1 VSSSAPPSRPRR
13 FVLPLALG
21 IVVLGAAGA
30 GAWYWYKIRS
40 EAVHISKPHRQPGDK
55 TAEAIIVDVVSPKAG
70 GIDRICMQ
78 PGTIEPYEAADLYA
92 KVSGFLTE
100 QTVDIG
106 SRVKAG
112 QVLARIAV
120 PENEKQV
127 DRDAAKVKH
136 AQAIVKQMEARI
148 VVAKSELKTAE
159 ASVVVARTQV
169 KSKAS
174 YRRFREKQL
183 ARLKQLNIERTI
195 EAAVV
200 DESQDQYE
208 SSIEAENA
216 AIEMV
221 TSAEERVNS
230 ARARI
235 DQSQADLDEANAEVL
250 VAQAELQRTQVLVEY
265 SIIKSPYDGV
275 ITKRS
280 FNRGDFIRSADAGGD
295 RVPLLAV
302 ERTDKMRVVVQ
313 VPDKDVP
320 YTQIGDGATV
330 EIDALDDKPIK
341 TVIARVAESED
352 TATRTMRTEIDLP
365 NTDGRLRRGMYGR
378 VTLLLEK
385 GQPNAMTIPSTAL
398 TAKTDSTRAM
408 VKVVRDKVV
417 HKVPV
422 IVGADNGIR
431 VEVLSGLQANDAVV
445 IRSNG
450 VIDEGTHVEISGNHA
465 NAGVP
470 AGARSQEPGAGR

>member
-1 VSSSAPPSRPRR
+1 MPSSFASFRLWRFLQLLVILVLLVS
-13 FVLPLALG
+13 
-21 IVVLGAAGA
+21 AGV
-30 GAWYWYKIRS
+30 GGWYWYKSRSESLHAGKVSRLPVDKLS
-40 EAVHISKPHRQPGDK
+40 EAV
-55 TAEAIIVDVVSPKAG
+55 IVDVVKPLAG

-92 KVSGFLTE
+92 KVSGFLAE

-112 QVLARIAV
+112 DILARIAV

-127 DRDAAKVKH
+127 ERDTAKVKH

-148 VVAKSELKTAE
+148 VVAQSELKTAE
-159 ASVVVARTQV
+159 ATVVVARTQV

-174 YRRFREKQL
+174 YRKFREKQL
-183 ARLKQLNIERTI
+183 ARLKQLNVERTI

-200 DESQDQYE
+200 DEAQDQYE
-208 SSIEAENA
+208 SAIEAENA

-221 TSAEERVNS
+221 TTAIEKVNS
-230 ARARI
+230 SRARI
-235 DQSQADLDEANAEVL
+235 SQSEADLEEARAEVL
-250 VAQAELQRTQVLVEY
+250 VAQADLQRSQVLVDY
-265 SIIKSPYDGV
+265 SIIKSPYEGV

-280 FNRGDFIRSADAGGD
+280 FNRGDFIRSADSGGE

-320 YTQIGDGATV
+320 YTNVGDGATI
-330 EIDALDDKPIK
+330 EIDALAGKPFK
-341 TVIARVAESED
+341 TVITRVAESED

-378 VTLLLEK
+378 VTLLLEA
-385 GQPNAMTIPSTAL
+385 GQPTAMTIPSTAL
-398 TAKTDSTRAM
+398 TAKTDANRAT
-408 VKVVRDKVV
+408 VKLVRDKVV

-422 IVGADNGIR
+422 IVGVDNGIR
-431 VEVLSGLQANDAVV
+431 VEVLSGLKADDSII

-450 VIDEGTHVEISGNHA
+450 VAEEGSHVEISGSKSSH
-465 NAGVP
+465 
-470 AGARSQEPGAGR
+470 

>member
-1 VSSSAPPSRPRR
+1 VSLPAPPSRPRR
-13 FVLPLALG
+13 FILPLVLG
-21 IVVLGAAGA
+21 IAVFGAAGV
-30 GAWYWYKIRS
+30 GAWYWYKNRTETVKS
-40 EAVHISKPHRQPGDK
+40 GKSHRQSGEK
-55 TAEAIIVDVVSPKAG
+55 VAEVITVDVVSPSAG

-78 PGTIEPYEAADLYA
+78 PGTIEPFEAADLYA

-127 DRDAAKVKH
+127 DRDTAKVKH
-136 AQAIVKQMEARI
+136 AQAVVKQMEARI

-159 ASVVVARTQV
+159 ASVIVAQTQV

-183 ARLKQLNIERTI
+183 ARLKQLNIERTVS
-195 EAAVV
+195 ADVV

-221 TSAEERVNS
+221 TSAQERVNS
-230 ARARI
+230 SRARI
-235 DQSQADLDEANAEVL
+235 DQSQADLDEAIAEVL
-250 VAQAELQRTQVLVEY
+250 VAQAELQRSQVLVEY

-320 YTQIGDGATV
+320 YTNIGDAATV
-330 EIDALDDKPIK
+330 EIDALDDKPIN
-341 TVIARVAESED
+341 TLIARVAESED

-398 TAKTDSTRAM
+398 AAKTDSARAT
-408 VKVVRDKVV
+408 VKVVRDKII
-417 HKVPV
+417 HKIPV

-431 VEVLSGLQANDAVV
+431 VEVLSGLQANDAIV

-450 VIDEGTHVEISGNHA
+450 VIEEGTHVEISGNHT
-465 NAGVP
+465 
-470 AGARSQEPGAGR
+470 SH